1 MRAPARS
8 ASLPPGMTTRRSAI
22 LLLLGGALPALAGCG
37 FSPLYGRGED
47 GSVAEELAKIR
58 VLPIAN
64 RSGQVLRN
72 HLLDGLTPR
81 GEPQKPQYTLQVALA
96 EPNVQDLGI
105 SRSESV
111 VRYGFSA
118 VARFRLRDASGA
130 DLLQGDAGGS
140 SSYLVTNSEFA
151 TVAARTNARDRVMEE
166 LSSDIKAQVAT
177 FLRQRLAQGRSRQ

>member
-47 GSVAEELAKIR
+47 GSIAEELAKIR

-111 VRYGFSA
+111 LRYGFSA
-118 VARFRLRDASGA
+118 VASFRLINSAGASV
-130 DLLQGDAGGS
+130 LQGASSGS
-140 SSYLVTNSEFA
+140 STFLVTNSEFA
-151 TVAARTNARDRVMEE
+151 TVSARSSARDRVMEE
-166 LSSDIKAQVAT
+166 IAGDVKTQIGV
-177 FLRQRLAQGRSRQ
+177 FLRARAAAARAYR